1 MTEIIGER
9 YNNYVNPLSA
19 SNSKTKL
26 NNIDTLTSDNILSR
40 TFHNREPSSQFSRSG
55 KNSDKDDEIRKNS
68 FR

>member
-40 TFHNREPSSQFSRSG
+40 TFHNRALSSQFSRSG